1 MIALVTTLA
10 TVVGASL
17 VGSLHC
23 VGMCG
28 GFVAFYAG
36 SAAAGTTP
44 WLAHAAYNG
53 GRLMTY
59 LLLGAAGGALGAAVD
74 LAGAGFDLPRLA
86 GAVAGVVML
95 LWGLAMLG
103 TLLGARWPALGL
115 ARRLTAR
122 LQPLVRQLGQR
133 SPVVRALLLG
143 TLTTLLPCG
152 WLYAFVVAAAGT
164 GSAWRG
170 AALMAAFWLGTVP
183 ALLGL
188 GLGVR
193 PLARR
198 LGRVLPVLTALAVL
212 ALGALAL
219 AGRLHAPHARGAKM
233 QREASCPCQR
243 R

>member
-1 MIALVTTLA
+1 MIGLITTLA
-10 TVVGASL
+10 TVVGSSL

-36 SAAAGTTP
+36 AAATGTP
-44 WLAHAAYNG
+44 WLAHLAYNG
-53 GRLMTY
+53 GRLLTY
-59 LLLGAAGGALGAAVD
+59 VTLGAAAGALGAAVD

-86 GAVAGVVML
+86 GLVAGVVML
-95 LWGLAMLG
+95 IWGLAMLG
-103 TLLGARWPALGL
+103 TLLGARWPALGV
-115 ARRLTAR
+115 ARRLSAL

-133 SPVVRALLLG
+133 PPVLRALLLG

-164 GSAWRG
+164 GSALGG
-170 AALMAAFWLGTVP
+170 ATLMAAFWLGTVP

-188 GLGVR
+188 GIGVR

-198 LGRVLPVLTALAVL
+198 LGRALPVLTALAVL
-212 ALGALAL
+212 ALGTLAL
-219 AGRLHAPHARGAKM
+219 AGRLHAPMLPRSDAPP
-233 QREASCPCQR
+233 CPCHR
-243 R
+243 RR

>member
-1 MIALVTTLA
+1 MTALIVTLA
-10 TVVGASL
+10 TVAGASL

-36 SAAAGTTP
+36 AEAAGTP
-44 WLAHAAYNG
+44 WLAHLAYNG
-53 GRLMTY
+53 GRLLTY
-59 LLLGAAGGALGAAVD
+59 VGLGAAAGALGAAVD

-86 GAVAGVVML
+86 GVVAGVLML
-95 LWGLAMLG
+95 IWGLAMLG

-115 ARRLTAR
+115 ARRLSAL
-122 LQPLVRQLGQR
+122 LQPLVRRLGQR
-133 SPVVRALLLG
+133 PPVLRALLLG

-164 GSAWRG
+164 GSALRG

-198 LGRVLPVLTALAVL
+198 LGRALPLLTALAVL
-212 ALGALAL
+212 ALGTLAL
-219 AGRLHAPHARGAKM
+219 AGRLHAPAPTRA
-233 QREASCPCQR
+233 ADPPCPCHR
-243 R
+243 RR